1 MILVIKRKCLEI
13 WFKLRQRIRKQPMHT
28 PEIRTPIWSWS
39 WSLSLSL
46 SLSLSTLSLSI
57 VISFLIRNPD
67 FLSLKLAV
75 RKGRQSLIGGDGSTS
90 YRWWNLSKWGQCEC
104 SLESRKVQQMQP
116 MRLCFFSCKL
126 FESTFQNAQ
135 WRKVKQMQP
144 MWLCILSGRQF
155 EDTFENT

>member
-13 WFKLRQRIRKQPMHT
+13 WFKLCQRIRQQPMHT

-39 WSLSLSL
+39 SSWSLSLSI
-46 SLSLSTLSLSI
+46 LSLSI
-57 VISFLIRNPD
+57 VLSFLIRNPD

-75 RKGRQSLIGGDGSTS
+75 RKGRQSLIGGDGSKS
-90 YRWWNLSKWGQCEC
+90 YSWWNLSKWGQCEC

-144 MWLCILSGRQF
+144 MWLCFLSGKPF
-155 EDTFENT
+155 EEPF